1 MRRTARPAWLRYLVA
16 LLAVFA
22 VIELRIY
29 LGRLLHMDGPPL
41 IMMVAAVIVATAF
54 GGIGPGVFATVAGA
68 AVSDYMFIEPR
79 GTLLRNGFAY
89 DIRLALFVLEGLFV
103 SWVIRALRRS
113 SQASRQMERNLRLI
127 ADNTSDVIFAYDMAG
142 QLLYVN
148 PAFET
153 LTGNSIE
160 ELRENPFM
168 NYVHPD
174 DSVRM
179 QELFEGLFEGRN
191 FKDVEYRI
199 IAHDGRVKWCRAT
212 WGPLLDE
219 FANQIG
225 VQGRE
230 TDITEPKRSESTLRF
245 LADACAVLATG
256 TGDTRA
262 QGWVSALER
271 IARVA
276 VPQFADWCLVD
287 VLTQADGDH
296 AAAARTVAA
305 AHADASKSPWVDELR
320 EHYPPE
326 PAGGTDAPAEVRA
339 KVLRT
344 GEPEIVP
351 AASAAWL
358 SGEARDARHLKLL
371 HNLAPRS
378 LLCVPLKTA
387 GRTLGA
393 LTFVSSGEQRRYAGD
408 DLVFATDLARR
419 VAEFLARHRAAPSG
433 DGATAAA

>member
-22 VIELRIY
+22 VMQLRIY

-41 IMMVAAVIVATAF
+41 IMMVAAVIVAAAF

-68 AVSDYMFIEPR
+68 AVSDYLFIEPR
-79 GTLLRNGFAY
+79 GTLLGNGIAY
-89 DIRLALFVLEGLFV
+89 DIRLALFVGEGIFV

-113 SQASRQMERNLRLI
+113 SQAGRQMERNLRLI

-153 LTGNSIE
+153 LTGNSIA

-179 QELFEGLFEGRN
+179 QELFEGLFDGKS

-245 LADACAVLATG
+245 LADACAVLAAAGATDG
-256 TGDTRA
+256 PG
-262 QGWVSALER
+262 GWEAALER

-276 VPQFADWCLVD
+276 VPQFADWCLID
-287 VLTQADGDH
+287 VLTGDDNRS
-296 AAAARTVAA
+296 ARTVAA
-305 AHADASKSPWVDELR
+305 AHADASKRPWVDELR
-320 EHYPPE
+320 LNYPPAAAD
-326 PAGGTDAPAEVRA
+326 PGSADVRSKA
-339 KVLRT
+339 LRT
-344 GEPEIVP
+344 AEPEIVP
-351 AASAAWL
+351 VASAAWV

-378 LLCVPLKTA
+378 LLCVPLKAA
-387 GRTLGA
+387 GRTLGVI
-393 LTFVSSGEQRRYAGD
+393 TFVSSGEQRRYTGD
-408 DLVFATDLARR
+408 DLLFATDLARR
-419 VAEFLARHRAAPSG
+419 VAEFLARNRAAT
-433 DGATAAA
+433 GATAAA

>member
-1 MRRTARPAWLRYLVA
+1 MRRIPRPAWLRYLVA
-16 LLAVFA
+16 LIAVFA
-22 VIELRIY
+22 VMQARIY
-29 LGRLLHMDGPPL
+29 LARHMTGMDGPPL
-41 IMMVAAVIVATAF
+41 IMMMSAVIVAAAF
-54 GGIGPGVFATVAGA
+54 GGVGPGIFATLAGA
-68 AVSDYMFIEPR
+68 AVSDYMFIEPV
-79 GTLLRNGFAY
+79 GKILGNSAAY
-89 DIRLALFVLEGLFV
+89 DIRLGLFVLEGLFV
-103 SWVIRALRRS
+103 SAVIRALRRS
-113 SQASRQMERNLRLI
+113 SQASRTMERNLKLI

-153 LTGNSIE
+153 LTGHSTS

-179 QELFEGLFEGRN
+179 QELFEGLFEGKSFR
-191 FKDVEYRI
+191 DVEYRI
-199 IAHDGRVKWCRAT
+199 IAHDGRVKWCRAA

-219 FANQIG
+219 FANPIG

-230 TDITEPKRSESTLRF
+230 TDITEQKRSESTLRF
-245 LADACAVLATG
+245 LAEACGILGGANGAG
-256 TGDTRA
+256 GSESWDT
-262 QGWVSALER
+262 ALRR

-276 VPQFADWCLVD
+276 VPQFADWCLID
-287 VLTQADGDH
+287 VLTDG
-296 AAAARTVAA
+296 AIAQTVAA
-305 AHADASKSPWVDELR
+305 AHADGSKGPWVEELR
-320 EHYPPE
+320 QHYPPALDGE
-326 PAGGTDAPAEVRA
+326 SADVRA

-351 AASAAWL
+351 AASAAWI

-378 LLCVPLKTA
+378 LICVPLKAA

-393 LTFVSSGEQRRYAGD
+393 ITFVSSGEQRRYTGD

-419 VAEFLARHRAAPSG
+419 VAEFLARTRA
-433 DGATAAA
+433 TTIAA